1 MNIEENPIKKKISCD
16 CCLTTINVKICKLEK
31 CDYPLCDNCFN
42 KVDTLCPKCRR
53 KIKNDVMEKEIIIE
67 TLEIDLESQEIYR
80 ENTDKC
86 CLYEIVYSY
95 KIQDCL
101 KYFSDTI
108 TNISIVFLIIILSL
122 ACISVILLI
131 GRLVTFFLRIG
142 CYDYWCKLSNNN
154 SNVEIFCVSCFI
166 GWSILG
172 LVILFLAVCLMA
184 GICFGNSDEDC

>member
-1 MNIEENPIKKKISCD
+1 MKIEENPIKKKISCD

-31 CDYPLCDNCFN
+31 CDYPLCHDCFN
-42 KVDTLCPKCRR
+42 KIPSICPKCRR
-53 KIKNDVMEKEIIIE
+53 KIKEETVEKVIDIE
-67 TLEIDLESQEIYR
+67 TLEIDLDYEEIYR
-80 ENTDKC
+80 ENTVKC
-86 CLYEIVYSY
+86 CLYSY

-101 KYFSDTI
+101 NYFLDTI
-108 TNISIVFLIIILSL
+108 TNISIVFLIIIISL

-154 SNVEIFCVSCFI
+154 SNAEIFCVSCFI

-172 LVILFLAVCLMA
+172 LVMLFLAICLLA
-184 GICFGNSDEDC
+184 GICFGNSDDDC